1 VISQFCKWLDATPL
15 SQTFQSLVWFVPTVQ
30 TIHILSIAVVMT
42 SVVLVAGKLIGL
54 SGRAQTLAAM
64 LSSALPWVWW
74 ALAALLTTGLLLIIA
89 EPGRE
94 LLNNAFRAKMLLVAG
109 LAGILRFVQVRLR
122 HDADYWNHRRLA
134 AGGLG
139 VASLLL
145 AVTIIVA
152 GRWIA
157 YI

>member
-1 VISQFCKWLDATPL
+1 MISQFCKWLDATPV

-30 TIHILSIAVVMT
+30 TVHILSIAVVMT
-42 SVVLVAGKLIGL
+42 SVGTLAGKLAGIT
-54 SGRAQTLAAM
+54 GRDQALATM
-64 LSSALPWVWW
+64 VSSIMPWVWC
-74 ALAALLTTGLLLIIA
+74 ALAALLTTGLLLTVA
-89 EPGRE
+89 EPSRE
-94 LLNNAFRAKMLLVAG
+94 LLNAAFRAKMLMV
-109 LAGILRFVQVRLR
+109 LAMVGILRLVQVRLR
-122 HDADYWNHRRLA
+122 EDPDYWGRRRAA

-139 VASLLL
+139 AASLLL